1 MTDRALSCHR
11 QVLYWRLLGQ
21 AFGAG
26 ESFTGIE
33 ALSEAIAE
41 RAGLPRVILDPELG
55 VDTLLKR
62 HPKLQGAFDAVRQ
75 HIEEP
80 ASEEGEDV
88 PTAGGGGE
96 GDPVPHTL
104 AFSKLMLNV
113 FGPMARAARI
123 SATQYHQWL
132 DDVAAFERYLGFEP
146 GGLHSGSG
154 GGRGPGAGGAGRGLG
169 PGGNRK
175 LVDDEQIRE
184 EMRAMESDLIK
195 RMDLREILQDD
206 ALASKITPT
215 LAVVEQL
222 LYDKSNL
229 SGNALKNAR
238 ALVKKYVDE
247 LAEVLK
253 KQVLSSST
261 GRLDLSQPPKRVFR
275 NLDLKRTLWKN
286 LPNYN
291 PADGRIYVDQLY
303 YRRTAQKQLLNKII
317 VVVDQSGSMVDA
329 MVQCAILASVF
340 AGLPRVD
347 VSLIAYDTSAIDL
360 TPWVHDPFEAL
371 MRTNLGGGTHG
382 PVAMAEAR
390 QHIADPRRTT
400 LVWISDFYDDR
411 SLLGMFKG
419 LKESGVCFIP
429 VGSVSSKGYFNVDG
443 WFRAE
448 LKKLGTPILTANI
461 KKLIVELKSQLK

>member
-1 MTDRALSCHR
+1 
-11 QVLYWRLLGQ
+11 
-21 AFGAG
+21 
-26 ESFTGIE
+26 
-33 ALSEAIAE
+33 
-41 RAGLPRVILDPELG
+41 
-55 VDTLLKR
+55 
-62 HPKLQGAFDAVRQ
+62 
-75 HIEEP
+75 
-80 ASEEGEDV
+80 
-88 PTAGGGGE
+88 
-96 GDPVPHTL
+96 PHTL

-113 FGPMARAARI
+113 FGPMARAPCI

-132 DDVAAFERYLGFEP
+132 QDVAAFERYLGFDP
-146 GGLHSGSG
+146 GGLHGGMAGGRTG
-154 GGRGPGAGGAGRGLG
+154 GGHGSLRGGG
-169 PGGNRK
+169 PGGNRE
-175 LVDDEQIRE
+175 LIDDEQLRE
-184 EMRAMESDLIK
+184 ELRAMESDLIK

-206 ALASKITPT
+206 ALAYKITPT

-253 KQVLSSST
+253 RQVLSSST
-261 GRLDLSQPPKRVFR
+261 GKLDLSQPPKRVFR

-303 YRRTAQKQLLNKII
+303 YRRTSQKQLLNKII

-347 VSLIAYDTSAIDL
+347 VSLLAFDTSVIDL

-371 MRTNLGGGTHG
+371 MRTNLGGGNDG
-382 PVAMAEAR
+382 PVAFHEAK
-390 QHIADPRRTT
+390 QHVRDPRRTT
-400 LVWISDFYDDR
+400 MVWISDFYDDR
-411 SLLGMFKG
+411 ALLGLFKG
-419 LKESGVCFIP
+419 LKESGVTFIP
-429 VGSVSSKGYFNVDG
+429 VGSVSNKGYFNVEG

-448 LKKLGTPILTANI
+448 FKKMGTPVLTGNI
-461 KKLIVELKSQLK
+461 KKLIVELKGQLQ